1 MKVETGV
8 IAAAGSGTRMLPV
21 TLGYPKELLPIIN
34 KPAIQ
39 LIIDEYVDSAPNF
52 EPVKKALK
60 GLLKTNPMERISIKE
75 AISLLTET
83 VASL

>member
-39 LIIDEYVDSAPNF
+39 LIAE
-52 EPVKKALK
+52 EL
-60 GLLKTNPMERISIKE
+60 
-75 AISLLTET
+75 
-83 VASL
+83 